1 MIVKSCKYVLCIL
14 LFAVAFGQTN
24 CYSQDVDS
32 LKTQYYY
39 YLNFDKDKNGL
50 VKADAKTI
58 ILTDVK
64 RVVTTADE
72 KKYTCSIE
80 KILEESSKN
89 SKISRM
95 KFQCE
100 RNQTATIAT
109 KDGKLKVIYKGNISG
124 GKEVVEVVHAFT
136 SYKPDSLPDLM
147 KW

>member
-1 MIVKSCKYVLCIL
+1 MIVKSRKCVLYVLF
-14 LFAVAFGQTN
+14 FAAAFGHTN
-24 CYSQDVDS
+24 CYSQDIDS

-39 YLNFDKDKNGL
+39 YLNFDKQKNGL

-58 ILTDVK
+58 IFTDVK
-64 RVVTTADE
+64 RVATMSGK

-80 KILEESSKN
+80 KILEESPKD

-109 KDGKLKVIYKGNISG
+109 KNGKLKVVYKGNTSG
-124 GKEVVEVVHAFT
+124 GKDFVEVVHAFT
-136 SYKPDSLPDLM
+136 NYEPESLPDLM
-147 KW
+147 RW